1 MLTLLPTTLS
11 GQAAEVALFS
21 GDKPLTYNEVTWA
34 KRPVTEVATE
44 MFLTDMAAVTGMRPA
59 AVDRDEAAI
68 KIYNLTTATAA
79 DIERLAKAGIRTDSI
94 AGVKDAFALKMT
106 GGCLTAVGADDRGT
120 AYAILEISRLAGVS
134 PWVWWND
141 SAPLRLD
148 SITLPDNFESYQMPS
163 VEYRGFFINDEDWS
177 LRPWST
183 LTLEKGRTK
192 ATIGAATYR
201 ELFKLLLRLR
211 ANTIWP
217 AMHPL
222 TTPFFQVEGAK
233 EAADS
238 CAIVIGTSHCEPLL
252 RNNVGEWDPAARGP
266 YNYITNRDN
275 VLSYWEER
283 LLEAGGMENFYTLGM
298 RGIHDGS
305 MEGARTLDEKKA
317 ALKRVLDDQRSLLRR
332 RVNPCVSA
340 IPQAF
345 MPYKEVL
352 DILDAGLE
360 VPDDVTMVWCDDNYG
375 HLTRLAP
382 RSQKS
387 CRSGGAG
394 VYYHLSYWGRP
405 HDYLWLGTTQPGLIV
420 NEMKTAYAH
429 NARKIWIANIHD
441 PKTSSYQLELF
452 LDLAWN
458 IDCTETGSVGNHLS
472 SWLAREFGADAAA
485 ELMPAMRE
493 FYRLC
498 ALRRP
503 EHMGWSQVELSDRKT
518 YPRGLSPVTDT
529 EFSFND
535 ADNEA
540 DSYLDAYDSVSET
553 VEATSKIIPP
563 ERHDTYFSQIK
574 YPLLCSSLM
583 ACKMLE
589 AQRARAQAVSGGD
602 VALPVSGDSLMRV
615 AAARSIDAYM
625 KIRSL
630 TAFYNDSLAGGKWRH
645 LISMSPR
652 GLYVFDPPSLP
663 IELTAQEIERY
674 NIPRNKCLTR
684 DLPAGRDSRD
694 ACGFTSTT
702 FEPQPVEMLGHSM
715 KALPLP
721 KGESVTY
728 TMEVDH
734 DCAASLTIGL
744 VPCHA
749 LDGGELRFT
758 VTVDNQEPEIH
769 NIEERGRTDRWKE
782 NTLRNQARTT
792 SLHQLS
798 AGSHSFTI
806 KALDSNIILDQLLL
820 DTNPTRPHYTLH

>member
-21 GDKPLTYNEVTWA
+21 VDKPLTYNEVTWT

-94 AGVKDAFALKMT
+94 AGVKDAFALKVT

-183 LTLEKGRTK
+183 LALENGRTK

-305 MEGARTLDEKKA
+305 MEGVKTLDEKKA
-317 ALKRVLDDQRSLLRR
+317 ALKRVIDDQRILLQR
-332 RVNPCVSA
+332 RVNPRVSA

-352 DILDAGLE
+352 DILDASLE

-387 CRSGGAG
+387 GRSGGAG

-429 NARKIWIANIHD
+429 NARKLWVANIHD

-529 EFSFND
+529 EFSFSD

-553 VEATSKIIPP
+553 VEATSKTVPP
-563 ERHDTYFSQIK
+563 ERRDTYFSQIK

-583 ACKMLE
+583 ARKMLE
-589 AQRARAQAVSGGD
+589 AQRARAQAVSGD
-602 VALPVSGDSLMRV
+602 VAPTASGDSLMRV

-652 GLYVFDPPSLP
+652 DLYVFDPPSLP

-694 ACGFTSTT
+694 ACGFTAAT

-715 KALPLP
+715 KALPVP

-782 NTLRNQARTT
+782 NTLRNQARITAM
-792 SLHQLS
+792 HQLS